1 MKQWE
6 LEQMLKMNTF
16 VGEMNMNLPKIESR
30 KFKNIQVQNRY
41 NELVRYDKLLRDAL
55 TKQFQKGTIAETS
68 MNDITHNYKNFIYYV
83 NKAFLYH
90 SIEEQTGRTHETVY
104 ALQNSY
110 QVMRSYYMRV
120 KFAVSNM

>member
-1 MKQWE
+1 
-6 LEQMLKMNTF
+6 
-16 VGEMNMNLPKIESR
+16 MNLPKIESR
-30 KFKNIQVQNRY
+30 KFKNIQIQNRY

-55 TKQFQKGTIAETS
+55 TKQFQKGSIVETS

-83 NKAFLYH
+83 NKVFLYH
-90 SIEEQTGRTHETVY
+90 TIEEQMGRTNETVY

-110 QVMRSYYMRV
+110 EVMRSYYMRV